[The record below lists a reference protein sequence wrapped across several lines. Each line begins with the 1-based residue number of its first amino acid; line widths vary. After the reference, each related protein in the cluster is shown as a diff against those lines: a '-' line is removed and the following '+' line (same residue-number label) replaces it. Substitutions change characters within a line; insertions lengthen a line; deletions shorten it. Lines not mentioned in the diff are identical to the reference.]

1 MRELIMDSYGKV
13 NLALDILY
21 KRNDGYHEIKSIMQR
36 ISLRDRLIFEEIDH
50 GFVIESNHSQVPKD
64 ETNLVYRAWEKLV
77 AITGENRGIKVIIEK
92 NIPVAAGLAGGSTNG
107 ATTLLALN
115 ELWDLKLSED
125 ELMKIGRGLGADVP
139 FCIMGATA
147 LAEGIGEKLTKLKPF
162 SGKHILLCNPGI
174 VISTEHA
181 YSQVEFSD
189 KRIDIEAMI
198 KAIDADDL
206 KTLAEN
212 MGNTMEGPMIEE
224 YPIIGEIKKLML
236 GNGALGALMS
246 GSGSTVFGLYDDE
259 EKMKFTEKK
268 LLDIGDKVYLCKT
281 L

>member
-125 ELMKIGRGLGADVP
+125 ELMKIGRSLGADVP

>member
-125 ELMKIGRGLGADVP
+125 ELMKIGRSLGADVP

-174 VISTEHA
+174 AISTEHA

-246 GSGSTVFGLYDDE
+246 GSGPTVFGLYDDE

>member
-125 ELMKIGRGLGADVP
+125 ELMEIGRSLGADVP

-174 VISTEHA
+174 AISTEHA

-198 KAIDADDL
+198 RAIDADDL

-259 EKMKFTEKK
+259 EKMRFTEKK

>member
-125 ELMKIGRGLGADVP
+125 ELMEIGRSLGADVP

-174 VISTEHA
+174 AISTEHA

>member
-77 AITGENRGIKVIIEK
+77 AITGGNRGIKVIIEK

-125 ELMKIGRGLGADVP
+125 ELMKIGRSLGADVP

-259 EKMKFTEKK
+259 EKMRFTEKK

>member
-77 AITGENRGIKVIIEK
+77 AITGGNRGIKVIIEK

-125 ELMKIGRGLGADVP
+125 ELMKIGRSLGADVP

>member
-1 MRELIMDSYGKV
+1 MDSYGKV

-125 ELMKIGRGLGADVP
+125 ELMEIGRSLGADVP

-174 VISTEHA
+174 AISTEHA

-198 KAIDADDL
+198 RAIDADDL

-259 EKMKFTEKK
+259 EKMRFTEKK